1 LKVDMKALADDFD
14 LTKPAAN
21 PLGKELCQPSSMCA
35 WKIDGKNNTCQCN
48 INDPTNYLFD
58 ACHEKN
64 AAGNDA
70 ICSWSTKDIDCP
82 ARGCPALQ
90 ITLPSNFK
98 PDDAADHH
106 RPPPA
111 LFSFDPNY
119 ESNWNVPFVNSL
131 VDTAGQQC
139 LYTGTPVS
147 CLTP

>member
-1 LKVDMKALADDFD
+1 MSRWRA
-14 LTKPAAN
+14 
-21 PLGKELCQPSSMCA
+21 S
-35 WKIDGKNNTCQCN
+35 NTR
-48 INDPTNYLFD
+48 LRGF
-58 ACHEKN
+58 N
-64 AAGNDA
+64 A
-70 ICSWSTKDIDCP
+70 

-90 ITLPSNFK
+90 ITLPSDFK

-119 ESNWNVPFVNSL
+119 ETNWNVPFVNSL